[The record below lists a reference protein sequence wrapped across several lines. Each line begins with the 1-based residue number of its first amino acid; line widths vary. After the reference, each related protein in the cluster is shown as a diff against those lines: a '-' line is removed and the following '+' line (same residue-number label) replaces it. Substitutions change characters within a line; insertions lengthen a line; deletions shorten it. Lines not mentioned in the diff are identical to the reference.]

1 MNNSFGQNFRITTF
15 GESHGTGLGVVI
27 DGCPAGL
34 PLQTSQIQEELDL
47 RKPGTSKITTSRKES
62 DQVQVLSGVFEGRTL
77 GTSIGMVIYNGD
89 AKSGHYDDLK
99 DLYRPG
105 HADFTYDARFGFRDH
120 RGGGRAS
127 NREAVGRVA
136 AGAVA
141 KALLQELIGTSC
153 LSWVEQVHGI
163 QATVDMTKVTKEMV
177 ESNDVR
183 CPDPSVSGAMIQA
196 ILGAKSAGDSLGGQI
211 QFMVPGLPA
220 GLGAPVF
227 DKLTADLAKGLM
239 SIPAS
244 RSVSFG
250 LGEKAGL
257 LKGSEHNDPFVL
269 KNETIGTSTN
279 RSGGVLG
286 GMTNGEPLWG
296 HVSFKPTA
304 TLMIDQQTV
313 TSQHQETHFKARGRH
328 DPCVLPRAV
337 PNVDAMVNLVLADH
351 LLRYSNATVDRLKGA
366 LAIKSTNP

>member
-1 MNNSFGQNFRITTF
+1 MNNSIGHSFRVTTF
-15 GESHGTGLGVVI
+15 GESHGVGLGVVV

-34 PLQTSQIQEELDL
+34 AITQEQIQAELDL

-62 DQVQVLSGVFEGRTL
+62 DQVQVLSGLYEGRTL

-99 DLYRPG
+99 KLYRPG

-136 AGAVA
+136 AGAIA
-141 KALLQELIGTSC
+141 KALLEDLFQTSC
-153 LSWVEQVHGI
+153 ISWVEQVHQI
-163 QATVDMTKVTKEMV
+163 EADLDVERITKAQIEA
-177 ESNDVR
+177 NDVR
-183 CPDPSVSGAMIQA
+183 CPDPQAAQQMIQA
-196 ILGAKSAGDSLGGQI
+196 ILEAKSAGNSLGGRI
-211 QFMVPGLPA
+211 GFKVPHLPA

-227 DKLTADLAKGLM
+227 DKLTADIAKGLM

-250 LGEKAGL
+250 LGEQAGL

-269 KNETIGTSTN
+269 KEGRPGTSSN
-279 RSGGVLG
+279 RCGGVLG
-286 GMTNGEPLWG
+286 GMTDGEPLWG
-296 HVSFKPTA
+296 HITFKPTA
-304 TLMIDQQTV
+304 TLMIDQETL
-313 TSQHQETHFKARGRH
+313 TSDLESVHFKARGRH

-337 PNVDAMVNLVLADH
+337 PNVDAMINLTLADH
-351 LLRYSNATVDRLKGA
+351 VLRLATANMTRLR
-366 LAIKSTNP
+366 KSFV

>member
-1 MNNSFGQNFRITTF
+1 MNNSFGHNFRVTTF
-15 GESHGTGLGVVI
+15 GESHGTGLGVII

-34 PLQTSQIQEELDL
+34 ALTTAQVQEELDL
-47 RKPGTSKITTSRKES
+47 RKPGTTNITTSRKES
-62 DQVQVLSGVFEGRTL
+62 DVIQILSGVYDGRTL
-77 GTSIGMVIYNGD
+77 GTSIGMVIYNAD

-141 KALLQELIGTSC
+141 KVLLQELIGTSC
-153 LSWVEQVHGI
+153 LSWVEQVHTI
-163 QATVDMTKVTKEMV
+163 KADIDMDLVTKAMI

-183 CPDPSVSGAMIQA
+183 CPDPKVSAQMIQA
-196 ILGAKSAGDSLGGQI
+196 ILDAKTAGDSLGGQI

-227 DKLTADLAKGLM
+227 DKLTADIAKALM
-239 SIPAS
+239 SIAAS

-250 LGEKAGL
+250 LGDQAGL

-269 KNETIGTSTN
+269 KGEKIGTSSN
-279 RSGGVLG
+279 RAGGVLG
-286 GMTNGEPLWG
+286 GMSNGEPLWG

-304 TLMIDQQTV
+304 TLMVDQQTV
-313 TSQHQETHFKARGRH
+313 TSGHVETHFKARGRH

-351 LLRYSNATVDRLKGA
+351 VLRYTTATVDRIKGA
-366 LAIKSTNP
+366 LSVEKQEL

>member
-1 MNNSFGQNFRITTF
+1 MSNSFGKTFQVTTF
-15 GESHGTGLGVVI
+15 GESHGKGLGVTI

-34 PLQTSQIQEELDL
+34 PLTAEDIQAELDR
-47 RKPGTSKITTSRKES
+47 RKPGQSKITTARKEA
-62 DQVQVLSGVFEGRTL
+62 DQVEVLSGIYQGHTL
-77 GTSIGMVIYNGD
+77 GTAIGLVVYNAD

-105 HADFTYDARFGFRDH
+105 HADYTYEARYGLRDH

-141 KALLQELIGTSC
+141 KALLKNLLGTSA
-153 LSWVEQVHGI
+153 LSWVEQVHQI
-163 QATVDMTKVTKEMV
+163 EAQIDPETVTLEQI
-177 ESNDVR
+177 EANIVR
-183 CPDPSVSGAMIQA
+183 CPDPEKAEAMIEA
-196 ILGAKSAGDSLGGQI
+196 ISQAKSEGNSLGGSVG
-211 QFMVPGLPA
+211 FAVRGLPA

-227 DKLTADLAKGLM
+227 DKLTAELAHGLM
-239 SIPAS
+239 SIPAT

-250 LGEKAGL
+250 LGEGATR

-269 KNETIGTSTN
+269 QSGQVRTETN

-286 GMTNGEPLWG
+286 GITNGETLWG
-296 HVSFKPTA
+296 HVTFKPTA
-304 TLMIDQQTV
+304 TLMLDQQTV
-313 TSQHQETHFKARGRH
+313 TTGLQEVTFKARGRH

-337 PNVDAMVNLVLADH
+337 PNVDAMINLVLADH
-351 LLRYSNATVDRLKGA
+351 LLRYACANLERLRKA
-366 LAIKSTNP
+366 LEK